1 GQFVPVAGETC
12 TDSGNGSCHD
22 AAPPTPVSSVD
33 VSPSSA
39 SFEIGARI
47 HLTAVARDASGA
59 PVGER
64 VTTWTSSDPSVARV
78 NARGV
83 VTAWAPASATITA
96 TDEGKQVTAAITPT
110 PSSAA
115 ILVGAGDIATCRC

>member
-1 GQFVPVAGETC
+1 MIRR
-12 TDSGNGSCHD
+12 
-22 AAPPTPVSSVD
+22 PPRSTLFPYTTLFRSD

-39 SFEIGARI
+39 SFEVGARI

-64 VTTWTSSDPSVARV
+64 VTTWTTSDPSVARV

-83 VTAWAPASATITA
+83 VTAWAPGSATITA
-96 TDEGKQVTAAITPT
+96 TFEGKQGTAAITAN
-110 PSSAA
+110 PSSEG
-115 ILVGAGDIATCRC
+115 ILLR